1 MKVCIENNLYLES
14 DERQFVLK
22 EYTGKQSV
30 GKNGEVTD
38 LFKTI
43 GYYTDIRAAI
53 NKLVQMKIME
63 STSTTLGELLAEVE
77 SIRGYIESKVT
88 V

>member
-63 STSTTLGELLAEVE
+63 SNAQTLG
-77 SIRGYIESKVT
+77 
-88 V
+88 